1 MAAKHWAVALCGLPL
16 TIALIGILALL
27 FPGEAQRA
35 VMPWLLFT
43 FPLWVLIMA
52 LMYLSRSNKKLWL
65 LLTVLTVFSY
75 SLLWLIKT
83 YVVAG

>member
-1 MAAKHWAVALCGLPL
+1 MAAKHWAALLFGLPL

-43 FPLWVLIMA
+43 FPVWVLIMA

>member
-1 MAAKHWAVALCGLPL
+1 MAAKHWAAVLFGLPL

-65 LLTVLTVFSY
+65 LLTMLAVLSY
-75 SLLWLIKT
+75 SLLWLLKT
-83 YVVAG
+83 YVVAA

>member
-1 MAAKHWAVALCGLPL
+1 MAAKHWAAVLFGLPL

-43 FPLWVLIMA
+43 FPVWVLIMA

>member
-1 MAAKHWAVALCGLPL
+1 MAAKHWAALLFGLPL

-52 LMYLSRSNKKLWL
+52 LTYLSRSNKKLWL